1 MELTELMKQRRSV
14 HKFQDTR
21 GEKIAG
27 SLHAGYPA
35 ALLLTVIES

>member
-1 MELTELMKQRRSV
+1 MALTDIMKHWRSA
-14 HKFQDTR
+14 HKFQA

>member
-1 MELTELMKQRRSV
+1 MALTDIMKHWRSA
-14 HKFQDTR
+14 HKFQDTP